1 MANTIITI
9 SREFGS
15 GGHEIGKQ
23 AAERLGIECYDSR
36 LIRMASEKSCIS
48 EKYLKDVDEK
58 RANPWLY
65 TVPSDYA
72 DEMTGFGLP
81 LNDMLFNVQSQIIR
95 QLAHQESCII
105 IGRCADFVLADYPG
119 VTSFFIYMVVKGL
132 MNYGS
137 FVFARECVIRHMY
150 FILDTLHPDSEKQGD
165 SWEYYMPGKEGPASV
180 PDGMENRKRYL
191 PMLGLVSVALMIEN
205 VIGLDISLPR
215 KTVNWTMQTLEE
227 MGIEA
232 LSLKKNSITI
242 LSNKNVRGWEIRLE
256 SEKLYYFTIHI
267 LEDDKKKTLPIPS
280 GKCSMLIDKL

>member
-1 MANTIITI
+1 MKQSDVLIRPYVTEKSMNHMSGTPTQAYKDGNRIRNKHIGCYWTLLAEIPNSEYAAYLIDQL
-9 SREFGS
+9 RDEGEFGTENPFPS
-15 GGHEIGKQ
+15 VPVSSKYFS
-23 AAERLGIECYDSR
+23 AEGNGC
-36 LIRMASEKSCIS
+36 C
-48 EKYLKDVDEK
+48 
-58 RANPWLY
+58 
-65 TVPSDYA
+65 
-72 DEMTGFGLP
+72 G
-81 LNDMLFNVQSQIIR
+81 
-95 QLAHQESCII
+95 
-105 IGRCADFVLADYPG
+105 G